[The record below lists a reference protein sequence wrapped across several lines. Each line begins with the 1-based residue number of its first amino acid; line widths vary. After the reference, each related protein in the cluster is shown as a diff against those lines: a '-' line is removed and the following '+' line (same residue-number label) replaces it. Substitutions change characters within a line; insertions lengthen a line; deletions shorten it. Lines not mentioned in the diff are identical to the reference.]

1 MKALS
6 RLWRA
11 TRQPIASEWLAVI
24 AALLFA
30 LAFNVAF
37 WRAFAATGA
46 WQAQSAWRLAV
57 GLFVGM
63 LALHAAL
70 LMTVLNR
77 WTMKILLPLLFMVS
91 AAAVY
96 YMDHYR
102 VYLDPDMV
110 RNVLV
115 TDRKEASELLTSGLL
130 WSLLLLGVL
139 PSVLVWRTRP
149 VKRSLGRGFVAHA
162 MAVLLALAVAAAA
175 IGMAY
180 QPIAALMRNQ
190 ESIRHLITPGNWI
203 VSLSK
208 VLLDDGA
215 SDTPKVEIGKD
226 AVVQRPANARP
237 RVLLLVVGET
247 VRAHNWGLNGYA
259 RDTTP
264 KLAALEGINYPDV
277 TACGTN
283 TEVSLPCMFS
293 AQGLRDYD
301 RNAIHHSQSL
311 LHLLDRVGVKTAWRD
326 NQSGCKGL
334 CSDLPFESFTQL
346 DVPGYCEDGRCFD
359 GVLLDGL
366 KAKIEAAQGDTVIVL
381 HMLGNHGPAYYRRY
395 PDEFRM
401 FTPTC
406 DTNQLASCD
415 AETIVNSYD
424 NSILYADDVLAKAV
438 GLLKEVSG
446 TRDTALLYLSDHGES
461 LGEAG
466 LYLHGVPRS
475 IAPDTQLKVPM
486 WLWLSPQL
494 READGIDIA
503 CVEKKAKQPRTHDAM
518 FSTVLGLMRV
528 KTDVY
533 APTQDLLTGCRA
545 NQ

>member
-406 DTNQLASCD
+406 DTDQLASCD